1 VVESLEHEAMTTF
14 PRPRVVISRC
24 IDFDACRYNGQV
36 IRASLREELEAWVE
50 LVPICPELEIGL
62 GVPRDPI
69 HLVAGSGAGSA
80 GQRLVQPSTG
90 RDLTASMM
98 RFTDDY
104 LSNVG
109 DVDGFILKS
118 RSPSC
123 GAGSAKVHQPDRKG
137 PPSRGS
143 GMFAAGVQERF
154 PGAPIEEET
163 RLGNLLIRDLFL
175 TRLFT
180 LAGFRATAAERSAAA
195 LVEFHARNKL
205 LLMGFNQTRMRAL
218 GRIVAEQKAGTIGE
232 AMDRYRAELE
242 AALRRA
248 PRIAATVNVLMHAF
262 GHFKKL
268 LTRREKQHFLETLE
282 DYRCRRLSLSA
293 VNALLRSWAA
303 RFDASYVAGQSFF
316 EPYPSELVRLE
327 PPRSRGRDVLERA

>member
-1 VVESLEHEAMTTF
+1 MRPFV
-14 PRPRVVISRC
+14 RPRVVISRC

-36 IRASLREELEAWVE
+36 IRASLREELEPWIE

-69 HLVAGSGAGSA
+69 HLVASRDGAEA
-80 GQRLVQPSTG
+80 GPRLVQPSSG
-90 RDLTASMM
+90 RDLTASMTK
-98 RFTDDY
+98 FSDSY
-104 LSNVG
+104 LSGVG
-109 DVDGFILKS
+109 EVDGFILKS

-123 GAGSAKVHQPDRKG
+123 GVGSAKVHQPDGAG
-137 PPSRGS
+137 PPARGS
-143 GMFAAGVQERF
+143 GMFAAAVHERF

-175 TRLFT
+175 TKLFT
-180 LAGFRATAAERSAAA
+180 LASFRATMAERSPAG

-205 LLMGFNQTRMRAL
+205 LLMAFNQTRMRTL
-218 GRIVAEQKAGTIGE
+218 GRIVAEQKRGTVGE
-232 AMDRYRAELE
+232 AMDRYRTELE

-248 PRIAATVNVLMHAF
+248 PRIPATVNVLMHAL

-268 LTRREKQHFLETLE
+268 LTRREKEHFLETLE
-282 DYRCRRLSLSA
+282 EYRSRRVPLSA

-303 RFDASYVAGQSFF
+303 RFDAAYVAGQTFF
-316 EPYPSELVRLE
+316 EPYPAELVRLE